1 MGYWRNAMNEL
12 KISILGT
19 GDMGGAIAT
28 AISRRTR
35 HALKVRGAQPG
46 SASALKLMDELGV
59 TEASKQDFLASDIV
73 FVVVPAAAIE
83 RVAATLSGYEGI
95 VVAVSVSGS
104 VGRDGLPSSAERI
117 ATVLPEASVVSAFT
131 SIWSNVIREPG
142 KSGKTSV
149 FVSSDD
155 DKAKEVVSR
164 LATELGFEPVNG
176 GPLSTALYVEVMG
189 MFAVRLATDSGYGR
203 TISFRAFNAE

>member
-1 MGYWRNAMNEL
+1 MTSL
-12 KISILGT
+12 KISVLGT

-28 AISRRTR
+28 AVSRRTR
-35 HALKVRGAQPG
+35 HAVKVRGAQPG
-46 SASALKLMDELGV
+46 SASALRLTDELGV
-59 TEASKQDFLASDIV
+59 TEASKQDLLASDVV
-73 FVVVPAAAIE
+73 FVVVPAAEIE
-83 RVAATLSGYEGI
+83 RAAATLSGYRGI

-117 ATVLPEASVVSAFT
+117 ATALPQASVVSAFT

-142 KSGKTSV
+142 ESGRTSV

-155 DKAKEVVSR
+155 ENAKAVVSS

-176 GPLSTALYVEVMG
+176 GPLSTALYAEVMG

-203 TISFRAFNAE
+203 TISFRAFNAG

>member
-1 MGYWRNAMNEL
+1 MTSL
-12 KISILGT
+12 KISVLGT

-28 AISRRTR
+28 AVSRRTR
-35 HALKVRGAQPG
+35 HAVKVRGAQPG

-83 RVAATLSGYEGI
+83 QVAATLSGYQGI
-95 VVAVSVSGS
+95 VVSVSVSGS
-104 VGRDGLPSSAERI
+104 VGRDGLPSSAELI

-155 DKAKEVVSR
+155 EKAKEVVSL

-176 GPLSTALYVEVMG
+176 GPLSTALYAEVMG

-203 TISFRAFNAE
+203 TISFRAFNAG

>member
-1 MGYWRNAMNEL
+1 MNEL

-28 AISRRTR
+28 ALSRRTR
-35 HALKVRGAQPG
+35 HSLRLRGALPG
-46 SASALKLMDELGV
+46 STSALTLIDALGV
-59 TEASKQDFLASDIV
+59 TEASKEDFLASDIV
-73 FVVVPAAAIE
+73 FVVVPAASIE
-83 RVAATLSGYEGI
+83 EAAAFLNGYQGI

-117 ATVLPEASVVSAFT
+117 ATALPEATVVSAFT

-142 KSGKTSV
+142 TSGKTSV

-155 DKAKEVVSR
+155 DNAKEVVSR
-164 LATELGFEPVNG
+164 LATELGFEPING
-176 GPLSTALYVEVMG
+176 GALSMALYAEVMG
-189 MFAVRLATDSGYGR
+189 MFAVRLAMDSGYGR
-203 TISFRAFNAE
+203 TISFHAFNAG

>member
-1 MGYWRNAMNEL
+1 MKEL
-12 KISILGT
+12 KISILGS

-35 HALKVRGAQPG
+35 HSLRVRGSKAG
-46 SASALKLMDELGV
+46 SASALKLVNELGV
-59 TEASKQDFLASDIV
+59 AEATQQDLIASDIV

-83 RVAATLSGYEGI
+83 KATATLGEYRGI

-104 VGRDGLPSSAERI
+104 VGRDGLPSSAEKMAAALPD
-117 ATVLPEASVVSAFT
+117 ATVVSAFT

-142 KSGKTSV
+142 SAGKTSV
-149 FVSSDD
+149 FVSSNEEH
-155 DKAKEVVSR
+155 AKSVVSD
-164 LATELGFEPVNG
+164 LAAELGFEPVNG
-176 GPLSTALYVEVMG
+176 GTLATAVYAEVMG

-203 TISFRAFNAE
+203 TISFHAFRAD

>member
-1 MGYWRNAMNEL
+1 MKAL

-35 HALKVRGAQPG
+35 HSLRVRGSQPG
-46 SASALKLMDELGV
+46 SASARRLIDELGV
-59 TEASKQDFLASDIV
+59 AEATDQDFLASDIV

-83 RVAATLSGYEGI
+83 HAAATLNNYQGI

-104 VGRDGLPSSAERI
+104 VGQDGLPSAAARMAALLPD
-117 ATVLPEASVVSAFT
+117 ATLVSAFT

-142 KSGKTSV
+142 RSGKTSV
-149 FVSSDD
+149 FVCSDED
-155 DKAKEVVSR
+155 NAKDVVSG
-164 LATELGFEPVNG
+164 LANELGFEPVNG
-176 GPLSTALYVEVMG
+176 GKLAMALYAEMMG
-189 MFAVRLATDSGYGR
+189 MFAVRLAMDSGYGR
-203 TISFRAFNAE
+203 KISFHAFRAE